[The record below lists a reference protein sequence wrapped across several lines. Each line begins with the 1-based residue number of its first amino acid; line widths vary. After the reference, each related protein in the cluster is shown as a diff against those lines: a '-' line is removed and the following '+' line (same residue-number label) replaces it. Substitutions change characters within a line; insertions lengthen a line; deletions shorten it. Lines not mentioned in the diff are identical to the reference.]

1 MYNSNLFGCE
11 MTLDVQYF
19 GRQSWIVT
27 KNEASR
33 IRWLRFKSVL
43 SLLLADSMP
52 GESNLTLQ
60 YLSFRSEVKC
70 GIL

>member
-1 MYNSNLFGCE
+1 
-11 MTLDVQYF
+11 MTLNVQYF

-27 KNEASR
+27 KIEASR

-43 SLLLADSMP
+43 SLLLAGCMP

-60 YLSFRSEVKC
+60 YLSFLNEVKC